1 MDQRGEGT
9 FFWAGGDVPRGHGA
23 VQGGDTVPGR
33 GRRGLDAAAGRR
45 GFAGEVGAGGFGRAP
60 SGLRRGYVFLTL
72 FHIRQTGR
80 PGLVSA
86 VFSGALRGGF
96 GESTCF

>member
-1 MDQRGEGT
+1 MGSKG
-9 FFWAGGDVPRGHGA
+9 AGRA
-23 VQGGDTVPGR
+23 
-33 GRRGLDAAAGRR
+33 RRGSGRP
-45 GFAGEVGAGGFGRAP
+45 P
-60 SGLRRGYVFLTL
+60 SGIRRGYVFLTL

-96 GESTCF
+96 GESMCFLTFIYSQDGGEGKDNVCGACGGRESFSLCHRTLTKQ